1 MRGRPGTRWS
11 AAQISERQAVL
22 RAAGYEWDVVES
34 LPVSEAIKTQGA
46 LRCGALSR
54 PIRPALKRS
63 RPQTSQP
70 FATISC
76 PSLDWTRTNLRAE
89 QPHGGAAMR
98 FDLIDF
104 AAFDLHILQREEGV
118 ESYSEA
124 QRAAAAERF
133 NALSDHGKKQ
143 LQRNIIAGLPGANDS
158 WSLGDVRALLDS
170 YKGITRAQLRSHLI
184 DFLSEVAPCARRWVC
199 ACVVTLTTRRFL
211 FWACRG

>member
-1 MRGRPGTRWS
+1 MRAHITAYKAS
-11 AAQISERQAVL
+11 LEALAAANITTIC
-22 RAAGYEWDVVES
+22 YNFM
-34 LPVSEAIKTQGA
+34 
-46 LRCGALSR
+46 
-54 PIRPALKRS
+54 PI
-63 RPQTSQP
+63 
-70 FATISC
+70 
-76 PSLDWTRTNLRAE
+76 LDWTRTDLRAK

-104 AAFDLHILQREEGV
+104 AVFDLHILQREEGV

-133 NALSDHGKKQ
+133 NALSDHRKKQ

-184 DFLSEVAPCARRWVC
+184 DFLSEVASPDQMLRGQISLRHPILRVIRIWWVPC
-199 ACVVTLTTRRFL
+199 
-211 FWACRG
+211 GP